1 MAVTW
6 FNGIQTFQSTLVH
19 IYYFLSNY
27 FCFDYF
33 IQGIPD
39 LPAEPEEHG
48 EQPQQQEEGG
58 EEAPASGG
66 LFTNIVTSVSS
77 IDNQHIKKTF
87 LGLLS
92 FDINPLAF
100 YHECCFSI
108 GYATR
113 CLFCFR

>member
-1 MAVTW
+1 MHYTITTQLMSHLV
-6 FNGIQTFQSTLVH
+6 GIQTFQSTLVH

-39 LPAEPEEHG
+39 LPAEPEEQG

-77 IDNQHIKKTF
+77 INNLHMKNIF
-87 LGLLS
+87 G
-92 FDINPLAF
+92 FI
-100 YHECCFSI
+100 
-108 GYATR
+108 
-113 CLFCFR
+113 

>member
-1 MAVTW
+1 MLYHHNSTKLNSAPATLLYYTITTQLMSHLVD
-6 FNGIQTFQSTLVH
+6 IQTVQSTLVH

-39 LPAEPEEHG
+39 LPAEPEEQG

-66 LFTNIVTSVSS
+66 QFTNIVT
-77 IDNQHIKKTF
+77 
-87 LGLLS
+87 
-92 FDINPLAF
+92 
-100 YHECCFSI
+100 
-108 GYATR
+108 
-113 CLFCFR
+113 